1 MKKGFTLIELLVV
14 VLIIGILSSVALPQ
28 YTTAVEK
35 ARSTEAVSLSGNIR
49 HAAERFRLQSN
60 TWPTSFDDLDIEIPD
75 NNSSTAD
82 GAQTKNFSIT
92 MSKINSNADFLV
104 TATRSGGT
112 AYKIYTAVNPDG
124 KAIRCCG
131 TSAPTTAAACKS
143 TTLTGDVLKICN
155 AITSGHYKDGKW

>member
-75 NNSSTAD
+75 NNSSTT

-131 TSAPTTAAACKS
+131 TSEPTTAAACNS

>member
-75 NNSSTAD
+75 NNSSTA

-104 TATRSGGT
+104 TAARSGGT

-131 TSAPTTAAACKS
+131 TSEPTTAAACKS

>member
-75 NNSSTAD
+75 NNSSTT

-131 TSAPTTAAACKS
+131 TSAPTTAAACNS

>member
-35 ARSTEAVSLSGNIR
+35 ARSTEAVTLSGNIR

-75 NNSSTAD
+75 NNSSTA

-104 TATRSGGT
+104 TAARSGGT
-112 AYKIYTAVNPDG
+112 AYNIYTAVDPDG
-124 KAIRCCG
+124 
-131 TSAPTTAAACKS
+131 
-143 TTLTGDVLKICN
+143 N
-155 AITSGHYKDGKW
+155 AIPRLPVMC